1 MMAPKGK
8 STTMDE
14 AMSMP
19 CVISEVLT
27 GSLDIMI
34 TDPEPEEPLEG
45 VDVWLAPDPEEV
57 PDET

>member
-1 MMAPKGK
+1 MMAPRGK

-19 CVISEVLT
+19 CVISKVVI
-27 GSLDIMI
+27 GSLDNTT
-34 TDPEPEEPLEG
+34 TDPEPDELLE
-45 VDVWLAPDPEEV
+45 DVLAPDPEEV